1 MVKMYK
7 DHNYLEEFQSPY
19 GDFGNVTQYFPW
31 AFYYWDDKLQS
42 PLWYKLLFLKGVY
55 LTPGILVL

>member
-1 MVKMYK
+1 MYK

-42 PLWYKLLFLKGVY
+42 PYGTNSFS
-55 LTPGILVL
+55 